1 MRIADEIKIKKIKK
15 IIKKGLQKKNVC
27 RRLEEWTEA
36 DTPTSRP
43 RGWGA
48 GRGES
53 RSEQS
58 EVRSLERKRKASEVQ
73 EPSRPQEIE
82 AIGERET

>member
-36 DTPTSRP
+36 DTPASRP
-43 RGWGA
+43 RGWGVA
-48 GRGES
+48 EAKARHRS
-53 RSEQS
+53 RR
-58 EVRSLERKRKASEVQ
+58 VRSLERKRKASEVQ